1 MLKTCLVF
9 LFIFYSFS
17 SSVLG
22 EVILAEEAQEMLDDH
37 VKQSDLL
44 KVPLPADNRVIKDYK
59 RFKDYR
65 VNTLAR
71 NYHFT
76 DYMWKEEVFKGKVL
90 TKDVCMKIISEFKVP
105 TTGAQEKEM
114 KVFTRCTHAFADNAV
129 INFDDGIKLYKE
141 LILKIATAKKDK
153 WTYKDS
159 GKDDFN
165 PRDYTVWGTL
175 SPITMF
181 YAVNYEELNYTK
193 NENKA
198 IQTYLKN
205 KAMIDRLD
213 RDGNRNRTALCDITN
228 PMNFWRTK
236 HKGNNCGSVRLRFAA
251 AELALAIIMQDQE
264 LWAKGLWD
272 LDYTLS
278 MTEEEGF
285 FVPLSAKGCKA
296 LGYTWD
302 TSKLFSL
309 NVEMLKLADFN
320 LLDYKTRHGKTVAE
334 AYEMLF
340 KQYED
345 ITISNHIAKKGFGA
359 SSCGI
364 KPYKTHKKFFAYE
377 FGVKV
382 KEVDEIIQDNIVRGN
397 KARIVVPIADD
408 YINWSIRF
416 VSEKHPEWLKDK
428 YTLRDIKVHPWLST
442 YYYVQPFEIFN
453 ANIMSESS
461 SIWHEKYKESELEAE
476 QESAACKNSELNGEY
491 KATWMF
497 VNVNDINDVE
507 LTGSEKLVF
516 ENCIGKFEGVENFQ
530 PAKELRKDLQVAL
543 KTNGQITISGHLDLF
558 EPGRSYHTVLEGN
571 INSGEISGIWE
582 EGDLIKIEIIS
593 QKEIK
598 QKQIEAA
605 SELDIFELEGETFNL
620 KIDEIDYFILGPNG
634 YVLERDKKYLHPWQL
649 HKAVINSNLIKKKG
663 KHHLTNAFNTLVFKQ
678 GDTSDQ
684 ILVIHLDDPTLEPLR
699 RHSDSL
705 QKKCGLGED
714 ADDVK
719 LLSKWGWLSLITKTN
734 NKEKAQNQQCHYDY
748 FKESDDKKAWEL
760 FQAVLGGTNHILEFL
775 ETNVEL

>member
-1 MLKTCLVF
+1 MMKKLLLF
-9 LFIFYSFS
+9 LFFLSLGLTSAS
-17 SSVLG
+17 SG
-22 EVILAEEAQEMLDDH
+22 KTILSDEAKEMLDDH
-37 VKQSDLL
+37 VKQSELL
-44 KVPLPADNRVIKDYK
+44 KVPLPNDNRVIKDYK

-65 VNTLAR
+65 INHLAN
-71 NYHFT
+71 NYHYT
-76 DYMWKEEVFKGKVL
+76 SYMWKEEVVKGQIL

-114 KVFTRCTHAFADNAV
+114 KVFTRCTDAFADNAV

-165 PRDYTVWGTL
+165 PRDYSVWGSL

-213 RDGNRNRTALCDITN
+213 RDGNRNKTALCNITN
-228 PMNFWRTK
+228 PMNFWRNK

-251 AELALAIIMQDQE
+251 AEMALAIIMQDQE

-359 SSCGI
+359 ASCGI
-364 KPYKTHKKFFAYE
+364 KPYKTHEEFVFYQFVKGGDPDKFAE
-377 FGVKV
+377 AV
-382 KEVDEIIQDNIVRGN
+382 KENW
-397 KARIVVPIADD
+397 VPTHEDWM
-408 YINWSIRF
+408 NWSIRF
-416 VSEKHPEWLKDK
+416 VSEKHPEWPKDK
-428 YTLRDIKVHPWLST
+428 YTLRDIKVYPSMST
-442 YYYVQPFEIFN
+442 YYYVQAIEIYN
-453 ANIMSESS
+453 ANVMSESH
-461 SIWHEKYKESELEAE
+461 SIW
-476 QESAACKNSELNGEY
+476 Q
-491 KATWMF
+491 
-497 VNVNDINDVE
+497 
-507 LTGSEKLVF
+507 EKL
-516 ENCIGKFEGVENFQ
+516 
-530 PAKELRKDLQVAL
+530 
-543 KTNGQITISGHLDLF
+543 
-558 EPGRSYHTVLEGN
+558 
-571 INSGEISGIWE
+571 
-582 EGDLIKIEIIS
+582 
-593 QKEIK
+593 
-598 QKQIEAA
+598 
-605 SELDIFELEGETFNL
+605 
-620 KIDEIDYFILGPNG
+620 
-634 YVLERDKKYLHPWQL
+634 
-649 HKAVINSNLIKKKG
+649 
-663 KHHLTNAFNTLVFKQ
+663 
-678 GDTSDQ
+678 
-684 ILVIHLDDPTLEPLR
+684 
-699 RHSDSL
+699 
-705 QKKCGLGED
+705 
-714 ADDVK
+714 
-719 LLSKWGWLSLITKTN
+719 
-734 NKEKAQNQQCHYDY
+734 NK
-748 FKESDDKKAWEL
+748 
-760 FQAVLGGTNHILEFL
+760 
-775 ETNVEL
+775 

>member
-359 SSCGI
+359 VSCGI
-364 KPYKTHKKFFAYE
+364 KPYKTHEEFFAYE

-382 KEVDEIIQDNIVRGN
+382 KEVDEIIKDNMFRGN

-491 KATWMF
+491 KATWIF
-497 VNVNDINDVE
+497 VNVNDINDEE

-649 HKAVINSNLIKKKG
+649 HKAVINSNLIKNKG
-663 KHHLTNAFNTLVFKQ
+663 KNRLTYAFNTLVFKQ

-684 ILVIHLDDPTLEPLR
+684 ILVIHLDDPTLEPLK

-748 FKESDDKKAWEL
+748 FKESDDQQAWEL
-760 FQAVLGGTNHILEFL
+760 FQAVLGGANFILEFL

>member
-37 VKQSDLL
+37 IKQSDLL

-65 VNTLAR
+65 INTLAT

-359 SSCGI
+359 VSCGI

-491 KATWMF
+491 KATWIF

-516 ENCIGKFEGVENFQ
+516 QNCIGKFEGVENFQ
-530 PAKELRKDLQVAL
+530 PAKDLRKDLQVAL

-605 SELDIFELEGETFNL
+605 SELYIFELEGETFNL

-684 ILVIHLDDPTLEPLR
+684 ILVIHLDDPTLEPLK

-705 QKKCGLGED
+705 QKKCGLGEEP
-714 ADDVK
+714 DDVR

-748 FKESDDKKAWEL
+748 FKEADDQQAWEL
-760 FQAVLGGTNHILEFL
+760 FQAVLGGTNLILEFL